1 MGFFKNKEE
10 KLAAWHRKLSSLR
23 RDREEEKKKLKI
35 LDSQFNRQASKGVT
49 SEVDRKN
56 LQRIADTKSRA
67 YNDLNRIL
75 RKEQVLVT
83 KINNI

>member
-1 MGFFKNKEE
+1 MGFFKTKEE
-10 KLAAWHRKLSSLR
+10 KLAAWHRKLSIIR
-23 RDREEEKKKLKI
+23 KDREEEKKKLKI
-35 LDSQFNRQASKGVT
+35 LDLQFDRQASKGVS

-56 LQRIADTKSRA
+56 LKRIANTKNKA
-67 YNDLNRIL
+67 YNDLDRIL